1 MPSCMMNTVKG
12 RELKE
17 DKMPSKKRQHYVS
30 VFYLKFFSHN
40 NKGRQI
46 SMYNIKSEEYIAK
59 ASLRD
64 QAYENYFYGS
74 DGVLES
80 GFEVL
85 ENRVSKLL
93 HQMIEEN
100 SHPKYYSKDHHA
112 ILTFT
117 ILLHARTLRTAEEL
131 NEMVDK
137 LSKKILSKDPRV
149 KDRLNEVK
157 IGYTKPAKVTVQVV
171 VSMLPVVVDLAYKIF
186 VNKTKTPFITSDH
199 PVVLYNQF
207 FESKKHWGSNIG
219 LASQGLQI
227 FFPISPLHLLM
238 FYDKKLYKVGGKHHK
253 PISISDTEDV
263 DHLNGLQ
270 YLNARANLYFNESVS
285 ESYIRTLNTQFSKY
299 LTTSKVRVKE
309 YPNGIQNTK
318 LHRSLVHIYKKDIRC
333 NFSLSFVKQTRY
345 AKGFQLDNR
354 AVYVRNEALDMI
366 HREFSTLV
374 DQGKYRPSEFKRF
387 LDNRRNAKK

>member
-1 MPSCMMNTVKG
+1 MNTVKG

-17 DKMPSKKRQHYVS
+17 DKMPSKKHQHYVS

-40 NKGRQI
+40 NEGRQI
-46 SMYNIKSEEYIAK
+46 SVYNIKSEKYISK

-64 QAYENYFYGS
+64 QAYEDYFYGS
-74 DGVLES
+74 DGVMES
-80 GFEVL
+80 GFEIL

-137 LSKKILSKDPRV
+137 LLKKILSKDPRV

-157 IGYTKPAKVTVQVV
+157 IGYAKPAKVIVQVV
-171 VSMLPVVVDLAYKIF
+171 VSMLPIVMDLAFKIL

-199 PVVLYNQF
+199 PVVFYNQF
-207 FESKKHWGSNIG
+207 FESMKHWGSNIG
-219 LASQGLQI
+219 LASKGLQI

-238 FYDKKLYKVGGKHHK
+238 FYDKKLYKVGGKRHK
-253 PISISDTEDV
+253 PINISNTKDV
-263 DHLNGLQ
+263 DNLNGLQ
-270 YLNARANLYFNESVS
+270 NLNARANLYFNESVS
-285 ESYIRTLNTQFSKY
+285 ESYIRTLNTQISKY
-299 LTTSKVRVKE
+299 LTTSRVRVKE
-309 YPNGIQNTK
+309 YPDEIQKTK
-318 LHRSLVHIYKKDIRC
+318 LHRSLVHTYKKDIRC
-333 NFSLSFVKQTRY
+333 NFSLSFVKQTKH
-345 AKGFQLDNR
+345 AKEFQIDNR
-354 AVYVRNEALDMI
+354 AVYIRNEALDMI
-366 HREFSTLV
+366 NWEFTTLV

-387 LDNRRNAKK
+387 LNDKRNAKK